1 MFPCP
6 HCNAHT
12 PQVLESRFPSKK
24 VVKRRRYECQTC
36 KGRFTT
42 YERLSVDQAMA
53 AESMPIQ
60 ELELG
65 AYAYDSLKRQGI
77 TTVDALV
84 KFSGADLL
92 SLRNFGQQSLDDVRV
107 ALALRGLALR
117 RERASP

>member
-12 PQVLESRFPSKK
+12 PQVLASRFPSKK

-65 AYAYDSLKRQGI
+65 AYAYGSLKRQGI

-92 SLRNFGQQSLDDVRV
+92 SLRNFGQRSLDDVRV

-117 RERASP
+117 RE